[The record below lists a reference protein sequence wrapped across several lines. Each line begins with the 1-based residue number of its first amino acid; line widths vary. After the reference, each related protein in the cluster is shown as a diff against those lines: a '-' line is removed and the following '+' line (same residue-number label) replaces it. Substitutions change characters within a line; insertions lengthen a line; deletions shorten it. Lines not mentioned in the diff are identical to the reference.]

1 MGFLTRVLE
10 SVGLKHTE
18 GEYREGPYFLPESN
32 GWLPAGSAWNFWQL
46 GHNVQQGWG
55 QSAMVEACVS
65 AYAQTVAMCPGNH
78 WKWNA
83 EGGRTRLTG
92 QTSALTRFLRK
103 PNAYQS
109 ISDFLMNQT
118 RDLLKNGNSY
128 ALALRNDRFEIVEM
142 HLMDP
147 DSSSAQIAEDG
158 SVFYNLSGNEVIERQ
173 IGKKLVVPAR
183 DVLHIRL
190 HTPENPL
197 IGESP
202 LVAAALQMA
211 AGNAALRQQVQFYSN
226 SARPSWLLSTDHVL
240 SKEQTD
246 LLRQR
251 WNEQAAGMNQGGV
264 PILTAGLKA
273 EKVGATAEE
282 SELIELLKL
291 SDQAIA
297 SVFRIPLQVL
307 GIGDTPYASTE
318 ALMQSWRAGG
328 LGFILNHIEEAY
340 GLLFKLSGQ
349 PEEYLEFD
357 TSALLRSAF
366 KDRVE
371 AWVAG
376 TKGGVFARN
385 EARLDFELEAVE
397 GGDEPWVQ
405 QQDIPLSVAAEN
417 AKNPPEPPPALPAP
431 PEGEPPDAE
440 RAYADFT
447 REYTH
452 AIESRIAIHTD
463 QSVH

>member
-1 MGFLTRVLE
+1 MGFLARILE
-10 SVGLKHTE
+10 SVGVAKHTE
-18 GEYREGPYFLPESN
+18 GEYREGPYFLPESG

-46 GHNVQQGWG
+46 GQDVQSGWG
-55 QSAMVEACVS
+55 RSAMLEACVS

-78 WKWNA
+78 WQWA
-83 EGGRTRLTG
+83 EKEGRKRIT
-92 QTSALTRFLRK
+92 TSALTRFLRK

-109 ISDFLMNQT
+109 ISDFLLNAT
-118 RDLLKNGNSY
+118 RDLLKNGNTF
-128 ALALRNDRFEIVEM
+128 ALALRNDRYEITEM
-142 HLMDP
+142 HLMDA
-147 DSSSAQIAEDG
+147 DSSSAQIAADG
-158 SVFYNLSGNEVIERQ
+158 SVFYNLSGNEVIERM

-183 DVLHIRL
+183 DVLHIRM
-190 HTPENPL
+190 HTPEHRL
-197 IGESP
+197 VGESP

-226 SARPSWLLSTDHVL
+226 AARPSWLLSTEQVL
-240 SKEQTD
+240 SMEQVTQ
-246 LLRQR
+246 LRAK

-291 SDQAIA
+291 SDQAVA
-297 SVFRIPLQVL
+297 AVYRIPLQVL
-307 GIGDTPYASTE
+307 GIGETPYASTE

-328 LGFILNHIEEAY
+328 LGFILNHVEEAF
-340 GLLFKLSGQ
+340 GLLFKLGGQ
-349 PEEYLEFD
+349 PDEYLEFD

-371 AWVAG
+371 AWAAG
-376 TKGGVFARN
+376 TKGGIFARD
-385 EARLDFELEAVE
+385 EARIDFELAPVK

-417 AKNPPEPPPALPAP
+417 AKNPPEPTPALPAP

-440 RAYADFT
+440 RAYADHT
-447 REYTH
+447 RTIDSLVARYT
-452 AIESRIAIHTD
+452 S

>member
-1 MGFLTRVLE
+1 MGFLTKILS
-10 SVGLKHTE
+10 SVGLTKQE
-18 GEYREGPYFLPESN
+18 GEYREGPYFLPESG

-46 GHNVQQGWG
+46 GHDVERGWG

-65 AYAQTVAMCPGNH
+65 SYAQTLAMCPGNH
-78 WKWNA
+78 WQWTEA
-83 EGGRTRLTG
+83 GGRKRIVN
-92 QTSALTRFLRK
+92 SALTRFLRK

-109 ISDFLMNQT
+109 ISDFLLNAT
-118 RDLLKNGNSY
+118 RDLLKNGNTY

-147 DSSSAQIAEDG
+147 YVSSARIAADG
-158 SVFYNLSGNEVIERQ
+158 SVFYTLGGNEVIDRM
-173 IGKKLVVPAR
+173 IGSKLIVPSR
-183 DVLHIRL
+183 DVLHIRM

-211 AGNAALRQQVQFYSN
+211 AGNAALRQQVQFYAN
-226 SARPSWLLSTDHVL
+226 SARPSWLLSTDQVL
-240 SKEQTD
+240 SLEQAQV
-246 LLRQR
+246 LRQR
-251 WNEQAAGMNQGGV
+251 WNEQASGMNQGGV

-282 SELIELLKL
+282 SELIDLLKL

-297 SVFRIPLQVL
+297 SVFRIPLQIL
-307 GIGDTPYASTE
+307 GIGDTPFASTE

-328 LGFILNHIEEAY
+328 LGFILNHIEEAF

-349 PEEYLEFD
+349 PDEYLEFD

-366 KDRVE
+366 KDRVD
-371 AWVAG
+371 AWKSGVQ
-376 TKGGVFARN
+376 GGIFARD
-385 EARLDFELEAVE
+385 EARRDFELAPVE

-417 AKNPPEPPPALPAP
+417 AKNPPEPPPPPAP
-431 PEGEPPDAE
+431 PAPAEGDQPNAQ
-440 RAYADFT
+440 RAYENLT
-447 REYTH
+447 RAFGDDIDRRTARY
-452 AIESRIAIHTD
+452 AD

>member
-1 MGFLTRVLE
+1 MGLLTRILS
-10 SVGLKHTE
+10 SVGLTKAE
-18 GEYREGPYFLPESN
+18 GEWREGPYFLPESD

-46 GHNVQQGWG
+46 GNDVQTGWG

-65 AYAQTVAMCPGNH
+65 AYAQTLAMCPGNH
-78 WKWNA
+78 WQWTEA
-83 EGGRTRLTG
+83 DGRKRIVN
-92 QTSALTRFLRK
+92 SDLTRFLRK

-109 ISDFLMNQT
+109 ISDFLLNAA
-118 RDLLKNGNSY
+118 RDLLKNGNTY
-128 ALALRNDRFEIVEM
+128 ALALRNNRFEIAEM

-147 DSSSAQIAEDG
+147 ARSAPQIAVDG
-158 SVFYNLSGNEVIERQ
+158 SVFYNLSGNEVIDRQ
-173 IGKKLVVPAR
+173 IGTKLVVPSR
-183 DVLHIRL
+183 DVLHIRM
-190 HTPENPL
+190 HTPVNPL

-226 SARPSWLLSTDHVL
+226 QSRPSYVLSTDQVL
-240 SKEQTD
+240 TKEQAD
-246 LLRQR
+246 LLRSR
-251 WNEQAAGMNQGGV
+251 WNEQSQGMNQGGV

-273 EKVGATAEE
+273 QTLGATAEQ
-282 SELIELLKL
+282 SELVELLKL

-307 GIGDTPYASTE
+307 GIGETPFASTE
-318 ALMQSWRAGG
+318 SLMQSWRAGG
-328 LGFILNHIEEAY
+328 LGFILNHVEEAF

-349 PEEYLEFD
+349 PDEYLEFD

-376 TKGGVFARN
+376 TKGGVFARD
-385 EARLDFELEAVE
+385 EARIDFELPPVE

-405 QQDIPLSVAAEN
+405 QQDVPLSVAAEN
-417 AKNPPEPPPALPAP
+417 AKNPPKPPTPAIAP
-431 PEGEPPDAE
+431 PVGEPPDAE
-440 RAYADFT
+440 RAYDDYT
-447 REYTH
+447 RD
-452 AIESRIAIHTD
+452 IESRIAAH
-463 QSVH
+463 QSLH